1 MVYCAGALP
10 PYPVA
15 IFTGG
20 FLVSSSSYLSYAERL
35 ASWGYVTVLYDKGKY
50 WGPARVSCFSCTCCQ
65 LSSLCSSSLQCH
77 IKVLPPAAESAVD
90 NLDDI
95 ISMKFIQEIIDWC
108 GSHPVISRVSDTSR
122 VYLCG
127 HSRVRRH
134 ICRLLMFQAAS
145 GCMYCDH
152 WALT

>member
-1 MVYCAGALP
+1 MTKASTGVLP
-10 PYPVA
+10 MSLVVA
-15 IFTGG
+15 AAKVLI
-20 FLVSSSSYLSYAERL
+20 L
-35 ASWGYVTVLYDKGKY
+35 WTVQPGSQTCLQRK
-50 WGPARVSCFSCTCCQ
+50 VMCTCCQ
-65 LSSLCSSSLQCH
+65 LSSLCSPSLQCH

-95 ISMKFIQEIIDWC
+95 ISVKFIQEIIDWC

-127 HSRVRRH
+127 HSRVSQPSG
-134 ICRLLMFQAAS
+134 CCSWFQAAS

-152 WALT
+152 WSV